1 MLEPESARRTYE
13 IWVTSF
19 AALGRR
25 FDERHGGYIRAMM
38 VGKVDSFQRRH
49 PSAGFPLAVLYKFL
63 DDRGGYLA
71 ALIAYYSFLS
81 LFPLLLLFTTVL
93 GIVLA
98 GDPELQSRIIDSA
111 MSQIPVIGDQLGQPD
126 RLSGGT
132 TAIVIGVVGSL
143 YGGLGVS
150 LAAQYAMNTA
160 WSVPRNEQPDPIK
173 GRLRG
178 LLLLSTVGTAIIGLT
193 VLNGVASSGLFGFA
207 GGALALVGAVV
218 VNVVVFTAA
227 FRIGTAR
234 ALTVREVLPGAG
246 IAAVIWQALQSFGG
260 IYIRYVVGNAS
271 ASNGIFAIVLGLLG
285 FLYVSSVL
293 IVLCIEINAVRVDHL
308 HPRALLTPFTDNV
321 ELTEGDKNSYT
332 GQAEAQRNKG
342 FQDITVTYD
351 EPDSVTGEDAPTK

>member
-1 MLEPESARRTYE
+1 
-13 IWVTSF
+13 
-19 AALGRR
+19 
-25 FDERHGGYIRAMM
+25 MM
-38 VGKVDSFQRRH
+38 VAKVDNFQRRH

-81 LFPLLLLFTTVL
+81 LFPLLLLFTTLL

-98 GDPELQSRIIDSA
+98 GDPELQTRIIDSA

-150 LAAQYAMNTA
+150 LAVQYAMNTA

-193 VLNGVASSGLFGFA
+193 VLNGVASSGVFGFA

-218 VNVVVFTAA
+218 VNAAVFTAA

-234 ALTVREVLPGAG
+234 DLSVRDVLPGAA
-246 IAAVIWQALQSFGG
+246 IAAVVWQALQSFGG

-285 FLYVSSVL
+285 FLYVASVL

-351 EPDSVTGEDAPTK
+351 EPNAVVDEDSSSTRGD